1 MRFRWQNW
9 MAALVMVAACVAVG
23 GGVVWYRSRSLP
35 SLAERM
41 ERLPAGANVLYLDLA
56 TMRRTGLLALLS
68 GQNVTEDA
76 DYTAFVASTGFD
88 YRADL
93 DSVLIGWAGAD
104 VYILATG
111 RFDWKAIQEHSA
123 RSGGKCWNGVCRMP
137 GSMPQRM
144 VSFAP
149 LSNGMV
155 GMAVSMDEWAV
166 VKLQNK
172 APNRLTAPDAVVW
185 AGGVGRNW
193 RESESLPA
201 GTRLFAKAL
210 GEAEVV
216 TLGLHGGVGGAEVR
230 LRAECLSE
238 SAAGGLE
245 SQLRGVTGV
254 FRKYLENVQQKP
266 NPEDLSGIL
275 TSGTFSREGAVVT
288 GRWSVQRP
296 FLEKLLSGQL

>member
-9 MAALVMVAACVAVG
+9 MAAFILVAACVGVG
-23 GGVVWYRSRSLP
+23 GGVVWYRSRLLP
-35 SLAERM
+35 TLAERM
-41 ERLPAGANVLYLDLA
+41 ERLPAGASALYLDLA
-56 TMRRTGLLALLS
+56 SMRQTGLLALLS
-68 GQNVTEDA
+68 GQNVTEDP

-93 DSVLIGWAGAD
+93 DSALIGWAGAD

-111 RFDWKAIQEHSA
+111 RFDWKAIQAHTV
-123 RSGGKCWNGVCRMP
+123 RSGGRCWNGVCRMRASTP
-137 GSMPQRM
+137 SRM

-149 LSNGMV
+149 LTNGMI
-155 GMAVSMDEWAV
+155 GMAVSTDEWAV

-172 APNRLTAPDAVVW
+172 APNRLAAPDAVVW
-185 AGGVGRNW
+185 AGGLGRNW

-216 TLGLHGGVGGAEVR
+216 TLGLHAGTAGAEVR
-230 LRAECLSE
+230 LRAECANE
-238 SAAGGLE
+238 SAAGGVE
-245 SQLRGVTGV
+245 SQLRGVTEV
-254 FRKYLENVQQKP
+254 FRKYLENVQQRP

-275 TSGTFSREGAVVT
+275 TSGTFAREGTVVT
-288 GRWSVQRP
+288 GRWPVQRP